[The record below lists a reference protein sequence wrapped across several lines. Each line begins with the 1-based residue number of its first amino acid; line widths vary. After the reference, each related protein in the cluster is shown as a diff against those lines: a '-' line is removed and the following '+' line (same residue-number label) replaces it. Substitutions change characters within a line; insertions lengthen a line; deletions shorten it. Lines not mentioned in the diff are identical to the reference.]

1 MLEIITLSN
10 IEGITDLIQKE
21 AKTFFPDS
29 TDKQLQWCIV
39 KGALAFATQMAHF
52 LRTARDRNGY
62 LVFPDIFPYRE
73 SLKKPVTPAE
83 CAQDLYMSQTKLLET
98 ASQYFEM
105 LKNPPRATEDVNDLS
120 SSQPLS
126 QARADL

>member
-10 IEGITDLIQKE
+10 IEGITDSIQKE

-29 TDKQLQWCIV
+29 TDKQLRWCIV

-52 LRTARDRNGY
+52 LRTARGRNGY

-73 SLKKPVTPAE
+73 SPEKPVTPAE
-83 CAQDLYMSQTKLLET
+83 CAQDLYMAQTKMLET

-105 LKNPPRATEDVNDLS
+105 LNNRLKKVNDDN
-120 SSQPLS
+120 SQPF
-126 QARADL
+126 DG